1 MTNREAFFAL
11 VRAGLWEQ
19 ANENDNQNENRFEVL
34 DWGAVQKLAE
44 EQSVLG
50 LVAAGAEKQPA
61 GALPLTEKLTLLGKC
76 QLIEQQNLAM
86 NQFLCELVES
96 MRKAGIYTIVVKGQ
110 GIAQCY
116 ERPLWRACGDIDF
129 YLSKE
134 NFGKANSFLLPL
146 ASHADYSERSKH
158 QSLTIDT
165 WKVETHAN
173 QHCGLSPRIDSVLDK
188 IHRDIFCGGNVRSWQ
203 NGKTMVFLPSAD
215 NDVFIVFT
223 HFFKHF
229 YKGGLG
235 LRQICDWCRLLWI
248 YRNEIDA
255 ANLED
260 RLREMRLVS
269 EWKAFGAFTV
279 ERLGMPAE
287 AMPLYDDS
295 ERWKRKARRI
305 EEFVMMSGNF
315 GHNRDSSYWTK
326 YPYLIRKACSMKR
339 RVGDLIRHA
348 RIFPLDSIRF
358 FFTIMRNGIMSV
370 MNGD

>member
-1 MTNREAFFAL
+1 MDFF
-11 VRAGLWEQ
+11 
-19 ANENDNQNENRFEVL
+19 
-34 DWGAVQKLAE
+34 
-44 EQSVLG
+44 
-50 LVAAGAEKQPA
+50 
-61 GALPLTEKLTLLGKC
+61 
-76 QLIEQQNLAM
+76 
-86 NQFLCELVES
+86 
-96 MRKAGIYTIVVKGQ
+96 
-110 GIAQCY
+110 
-116 ERPLWRACGDIDF
+116 
-129 YLSKE
+129 LSKD
-134 NFGKANSFLLPL
+134 NYDKANKFLLPL
-146 ASHADYSERSKH
+146 ASHADVSEHSKH
-158 QSLTIDT
+158 QSLTIDS
-165 WKVETHAN
+165 WAVELHGDL
-173 QHCGLSPRIDSVLDK
+173 HIGLSRRIDDGLDE
-188 IHRDIFCGGNVRSWQ
+188 IQRDIFNRGNVRSWQ
-203 NGKTMVFLPSAD
+203 NGKTTVFLPSAD
-215 NDVFIVFT
+215 NDIFIVFT
-223 HFFKHF
+223 HFLKHF

-235 LRQICDWCRLLWI
+235 LRQICDWCRLLWT

-339 RVGDLIRHA
+339 RMGDLIRHA